1 MLTVTQ
7 AAAKLGISAR
17 RVRVLCEQGRIK
29 AEKVSARL
37 WLINEPVKIQP
48 PKQGKK

>member
-1 MLTVTQ
+1 MITVSQ
-7 AAAKLGISAR
+7 AAARLGMSAR

-37 WLINEPVKIQP
+37 WLIDEPVKIQP
-48 PKQGKK
+48 PNRGK